1 MDMQLTRITLVSLLF
16 AVPLAVFGEPGAS
29 KQSPARPGANGSEH
43 PRVRPEGE
51 RGGRP
56 NTEWWNEKFREEL
69 KEFCKT
75 NSPNRWKEIE
85 ALPKGQNKDAKIGA
99 MGWQFKI
106 LQTLK
111 DQDSALYDLK
121 VKEIQA
127 QDEEF
132 GILQNAEKLTPDEL
146 KSKLREKAQDYVAL
160 RLDERR
166 HRIERL
172 LVTLENEKK
181 DLEKDKDKMTNLVE
195 ERIDM
200 LIKQGPSLFPTPGP
214 RRGGEGARN
223 DSTRPAHAA
232 TVNTPPPAASE
243 DK

>member
-1 MDMQLTRITLVSLLF
+1 MNLTRITLVSLIC
-16 AVPLAVFGEPGAS
+16 AVPLAVFGEPGGNKSGNPRAGGNGER
-29 KQSPARPGANGSEH
+29 PHARPD
-43 PRVRPEGE
+43 GE

-69 KEFCKT
+69 REFCKT

-85 ALPKGQNKDAKIGA
+85 ALPKGQHKEAKIGA
-99 MGWQFKI
+99 MGWQFRG
-106 LQTLK
+106 LQMLK
-111 DQDSALYDLK
+111 EQDKALYDLK

-132 GILQNAEKLTPDEL
+132 GILQNPDKLSPDEL
-146 KSKLREKAQDYVAL
+146 KSKLRDKAHDYVTL

-166 HRIERL
+166 HRIDRL
-172 LVTLENEKK
+172 LMTLQNEKK
-181 DLEKDKDKMTNLVE
+181 DLEKDKDKVGTLVE
-195 ERIDM
+195 DRVDM

-223 DSTRPAHAA
+223 DSTRPARAA
-232 TVNTPPPAASE
+232 TVNSAPTPTSPSAGN
-243 DK
+243 

>member
-1 MDMQLTRITLVSLLF
+1 MHLTRITLVSLLF

-29 KQSPARPGANGSEH
+29 KQGPAHPGANGT
-43 PRVRPEGE
+43 RVRPDGE

-85 ALPKGQNKDAKIGA
+85 ALPKGANKDAKIGA
-99 MGWQFKI
+99 MGWQFHS
-106 LQTLK
+106 LQLLK
-111 DQDSALYDLK
+111 DQDSTLFDLK

-132 GILQNAEKLTPDEL
+132 GILQNAEKVTPDEL
-146 KSKLREKAQDYVAL
+146 KSKLREKAKDYVAL
-160 RLDERR
+160 KQDERQ
-166 HRIERL
+166 HRIDRI
-172 LVTLENEKK
+172 LVTVKNEQKEL
-181 DLEKDKDKMTNLVE
+181 DKDKDKMNTLVE

-232 TVNTPPPAASE
+232 TVNTAPAAPSD

>member
-1 MDMQLTRITLVSLLF
+1 MNLTRITLASLLL
-16 AVPLAVFGEPGAS
+16 AVPLAVFGEPGQN
-29 KQSPARPGANGSEH
+29 KQGPARPGANGSER
-43 PRVRPEGE
+43 PRVRPDGE

-56 NTEWWNEKFREEL
+56 NMEWWNEKFREEL

-99 MGWQFKI
+99 MGWQFRT

-111 DQDSALYDLK
+111 DQDPTLYDLK

-127 QDEEF
+127 QDVEF
-132 GILQNAEKLTPDEL
+132 GILQNPDKVAPDEL
-146 KSKLREKAQDYVAL
+146 KSKLREKAQDYVTL

-181 DLEKDKDKMTNLVE
+181 DLEKDKDKMGTLVE
-195 ERIDM
+195 ERVDM
-200 LIKQGPSLFPTPGP
+200 LIKQGPTLFPTPGP
-214 RRGGEGARN
+214 RRGNEGARN

-232 TVNTPPPAASE
+232 TVNTTPSEPPV